1 MTTLFSLKD
10 SKFLQ
15 IPLRKLMRYKKKS
28 TSTIMINRINM
39 VRDVNMDTLIQNL
52 KRKNTII
59 MDMIMDMITETAIK
73 AILMDMPDMTMR
85 I

>member
-1 MTTLFSLKD
+1 MTTLFTLKD

-28 TSTIMINRINM
+28 TSTIMINHINM

-52 KRKNTII
+52 KRKNMII
-59 MDMIMDMITETAIK
+59 MDIIMDMITETAIK
-73 AILMDMPDMTMR
+73 AILMDMPDMTLR

>member
-1 MTTLFSLKD
+1 MVD
-10 SKFLQ
+10 
-15 IPLRKLMRYKKKS
+15 
-28 TSTIMINRINM
+28 RINT

-59 MDMIMDMITETAIK
+59 MDMIMAMVTETAIK

>member
-1 MTTLFSLKD
+1 
-10 SKFLQ
+10 
-15 IPLRKLMRYKKKS
+15 MRYKMKT
-28 TSTIMINRINM
+28 TSKHMINRISM

-59 MDMIMDMITETAIK
+59 MDMVMVTETAM
-73 AILMDMPDMTMR
+73 AVMGMLDMTMR

>member
-1 MTTLFSLKD
+1 
-10 SKFLQ
+10 
-15 IPLRKLMRYKKKS
+15 
-28 TSTIMINRINM
+28 MINHINM

-59 MDMIMDMITETAIK
+59 MDMIMAMVTETAIK

>member
-28 TSTIMINRINM
+28 TSTIMINHINM

-59 MDMIMDMITETAIK
+59 MDMITETAIK
-73 AILMDMPDMTMR
+73 AILMDIPDMTMR